1 MITQDREPINKDAR
15 RSLSSG
21 DPSRVKTVEEA
32 MSIAGGIIASPNN
45 IKQVRQMIETGNVVK
60 YQITIKK
67 RPRTPGF
74 IVSMGYWA
82 QSPKKCFLNFAD
94 LL

>member
-1 MITQDREPINKDAR
+1 
-15 RSLSSG
+15 
-21 DPSRVKTVEEA
+21 
-32 MSIAGGIIASPNN
+32 MSIAGGIIASPNK

-74 IVSMGYWA
+74 IVSMAYWVE
-82 QSPKKCFLNFAD
+82 SPKKCFVSFYD